1 MPFPSPYERH
11 PLLQAPRPQSAAAS
25 RLPHRAASCG
35 CVRGALAR
43 GVAPGLA
50 LLAVLALPPAVAA
63 APRPTLAQALETA
76 TRGARSAALD
86 VSVQVVELPSG
97 TEVFGYNVDRPRI
110 LASNTKLF
118 TTAAALDAFGPGYFF
133 ETPLLA
139 RGAVTEGVLQGDLAV
154 LGSGDPNFS
163 GRHYQGDSYAPFR
176 AWAAALAA
184 RGVREVAGDLVLV
197 HGMFRDETVH
207 PDWPRDQLA
216 AWYEA
221 PVAALSFNDNCVLVR
236 VWGNGRSGAPA
247 RVEVL
252 PRLDHLAVNNR
263 ARTVSSGRAGLGV
276 LRAQGSDEL
285 VVTGGVR
292 KGSQPSETWVTV
304 RDPVGYFGAALRAAL
319 AEEGITVRG
328 RNHPSAELEGTDWEL
343 VDVWRSDLITTLEVV
358 NKRSQNFY
366 AEAVLKHLG
375 ARRCGRGT
383 WEGGLSVVA
392 DFLARVGLAPGSYEM
407 SDGSGMSRDNRFS
420 ARQVTQLLRHMYVHP
435 YGREYL
441 LTLPHSGEA
450 DLSWERRLAR
460 EPYRGNVFA
469 KTGTLNG
476 VSTLS
481 GYAKAVSGKV
491 YAFSVLCN
499 RIRGLSQAR
508 AAQDRVVAALV
519 DNG

>member
-1 MPFPSPYERH
+1 LPASPRN
-11 PLLQAPRPQSAAAS
+11 AAA
-25 RLPHRAASCG
+25 RLPAAFF
-35 CVRGALAR
+35 VRPETPR
-43 GVAPGLA
+43 RWSA
-50 LLAVLALPPAVAA
+50 LLAALGLVLGMVAA
-63 APRPTLAQALETA
+63 APAAAAPKPTLRQALETA
-76 TRGARSAALD
+76 TRAARGAAYDL
-86 VSVQVVELPSG
+86 SVQVVELPTG
-97 TEVFGYNVDRPRI
+97 QEVYGHNADRSRI

-133 ETPLLA
+133 DTPLLA
-139 RGAVTEGVLQGDLAV
+139 RGEVVSGVLQGDLAV

-163 GRHYQGDSYAPFR
+163 GRQHYGDSYAPFR
-176 AWAAALAA
+176 AWARALAA
-184 RGVREVAGDLVLV
+184 RGIREVTGDLVLV
-197 HGMFRDETVH
+197 HGMYRDEVVH
-207 PDWPRDQLA
+207 PDWPKDQLA

-236 VWGNGRSGAPA
+236 VWGNGHAGGPA

-252 PRLDHLAVNNR
+252 PRIDHLAVNNR
-263 ARTVSSGRAGLGV
+263 ARTVSSGRGAGLGV

-292 KGSQPSETWVTV
+292 RGAQPAETWVTV
-304 RDPVGYFGAALRAAL
+304 RDPVAYFGAAMRAAL
-319 AEEGITVRG
+319 AEEGISIRG
-328 RNHPSAELEGTDWEL
+328 ASRPEVDLEGTDWEL
-343 VDVWRSDLITTLEVV
+343 VDVWRSELLSTLEVV

-392 DFLARVGLAPGSYEM
+392 DFLARIGLPRGTYEM
-407 SDGSGMSRDNRFS
+407 SDGSGMSRNNRFS
-420 ARQVTQLLRHMYVHP
+420 ARQVITLLRHMYTHP
-435 YGREYL
+435 HGREYL
-441 LTLPHSGEA
+441 LTLPHAGEA

-460 EPYRGNVFA
+460 DPYRGNVFA

-491 YAFSVLCN
+491 YAFSILCN

-508 AAQDRVVAALV
+508 GAQDRIVAALV